1 MSCPPLDIPSC
12 HRLHHARTHTLTVAH
27 PPTLTTHTQY
37 AHSTHPMCIH
47 VLFRSHPV
55 VVMALVAIILAFFST
70 LFEVLHLRAY
80 QAHGQV

>member
-1 MSCPPLDIPSC
+1 
-12 HRLHHARTHTLTVAH
+12 
-27 PPTLTTHTQY
+27 
-37 AHSTHPMCIH
+37 MCIH